1 LCNGISGEPG
11 AQIVRQLHAQT
22 TQGPDHDGDLALLQ
36 AAPVDPYRFDQLF
49 DQFGDAVLNYCY
61 YRLGT
66 WEEAEDAAQQVFAN
80 ALAAHNRFRAR
91 STEPAE
97 SIRSWIFTIA
107 HHEVANRRRSRT
119 RHPQASLDSASV
131 VADPGPSPEELA
143 IAADRQGRVLRLMTQ
158 LSPDQRQVVELRLAG
173 LTDAEIAQVLDR
185 TPGAIRATQFRA
197 VARLRDL
204 LGIDLRGKG
213 GSDV

>member
-1 LCNGISGEPG
+1 LCNGIAGEPG

-22 TQGPDHDGDLALLQ
+22 TQAPDHDSDLALLQ

-49 DQFGDAVLNYCY
+49 GQFGDAVLTYCY

-66 WEEAEDAAQQVFAN
+66 WEEAEDAAQQVFVN
-80 ALAAHNRFRAR
+80 ALAAQTRFRAR
-91 STEPAE
+91 GTEAAE

-107 HHEVANRRRSRT
+107 HNEVANRR
-119 RHPQASLDSASV
+119 
-131 VADPGPSPEELA
+131 
-143 IAADRQGRVLRLMTQ
+143 RQGRVLRLITQ

-185 TPGAIRATQFRA
+185 SPGAVRATQFRA

>member
-1 LCNGISGEPG
+1 M
-11 AQIVRQLHAQT
+11 
-22 TQGPDHDGDLALLQ
+22 
-36 AAPVDPYRFDQLF
+36 
-49 DQFGDAVLNYCY
+49 
-61 YRLGT
+61 
-66 WEEAEDAAQQVFAN
+66 
-80 ALAAHNRFRAR
+80 
-91 STEPAE
+91 
-97 SIRSWIFTIA
+97 
-107 HHEVANRRRSRT
+107 
-119 RHPQASLDSASV
+119 
-131 VADPGPSPEELA
+131 ADPGPSPEELA